1 MGRAPNVVAVIPS
14 YIASCQINV
23 IKPLQQLA
31 RRREI
36 NFKHSLEHRASHSLI
51 DWADL
56 IVFCRNTEPAFNYL
70 LAEALMRRK
79 PVIYDLDDSFWDIP
93 ATGDTALARYHKQ
106 PLRLRQLEHYLS
118 SATIVRVY
126 SPLLQKKV
134 EPFNLR
140 ARIYRSA
147 FDFSLVPQQKLIR
160 TDSSFTEKN
169 ADDSLVTGNGA
180 TSSATLNRGDN
191 EPITGS
197 GAYANKIKIVYATS
211 RTIDDQYR
219 LFLPGI
225 EKFLSKYSD
234 RVEMTIWGCAPSEL
248 LKLQSVVHRKLVSEY
263 EQFLKEFSRTGFD
276 IGLAPLDDSE
286 FSRSKNNTKF
296 RDYGACQI
304 AGIYSNVDVYSASVV
319 NGETGLLVN
328 NESDSWFHALERL
341 TLDEQLRMRIKSNA
355 HEFVRQQYRQ
365 ELIEQEWINDINE
378 LIASSPRDGMCARP
392 SWMDLPVVA
401 TEDQLSG
408 ATLSFKSFGEEL
420 NMRWSL
426 EIRSSS
432 DDLLR
437 GVSTMMRRSRV
448 EENAMTFSFPTIENS
463 KNQKLTLR
471 LVPLERC
478 DAKLSTLVDS
488 VDVSL
493 DYA

>member
-1 MGRAPNVVAVIPS
+1 MSRAPNVVAIIPS

-23 IKPLQQLA
+23 IKPLQELA

-51 DWADL
+51 AWADL

-70 LAEALMRRK
+70 LAEALVRRK

-93 ATGDTALARYHKQ
+93 PTGDPALARYHTQ

-118 SATIVRVY
+118 SATLVRVY

-134 EPFNLR
+134 LPFNLR

-147 FDFSLVPQQKLIR
+147 FDFSLVPQQVGGSDTASGIAGS
-160 TDSSFTEKN
+160 TSVNGN
-169 ADDSLVTGNGA
+169 AGGSVTGDGA
-180 TSSATLNRGDN
+180 IADRV
-191 EPITGS
+191 
-197 GAYANKIKIVYATS
+197 KIVYATS

-219 LFLPGI
+219 IFLSGL

-234 RVEMTIWGCAPSEL
+234 RVETTIWGCAPSEL
-248 LKLQSVVHRKLVSEY
+248 LKMPSVVHRKLVAEY
-263 EQFLKEFSRTGFD
+263 DQFLKEFSRTGFD
-276 IGLAPLDDSE
+276 IGLAPMDDSE

-319 NGETGLLVN
+319 SGENGLLVN
-328 NESDSWFHALERL
+328 NETESWLRALEQL
-341 TLDEQLRMRIKSNA
+341 TLDEQLRTRIKRNA
-355 HEFVRQQYRQ
+355 HESVRQQYRQ

-378 LIASSPRDGMCARP
+378 LIASNHCDGIFSRP
-392 SWMDLPVVA
+392 TWMDLPIVA

-408 ATLSFKSFGEEL
+408 ATLSSKSFGKEL
-420 NMRWSL
+420 NIRWSL
-426 EIRSSS
+426 EVRSPS

-437 GVSTMMRRSRV
+437 SASTILLRKKT
-448 EENAMTFSFPTIENS
+448 EDNAMAFSFPPIENS

-478 DAKLSTLVDS
+478 DAKSPALVDS
-488 VDVSL
+488 IDVSL